1 MIGEQIKKLRV
12 KRGMTQEKLGQLIG
26 VTMQAVSKWERGGV
40 PDAEIVPRI
49 ADVFGVSI
57 DVLYGRTSIQ
67 SIEES
72 IMEELSLLDDEE
84 GFRKAFSLCWAIE
97 MSLTGQNSLKDKFT
111 FDMLD
116 NLQDDYGNQYYSW
129 MLFDGGMVNA
139 RVSCD
144 SRYFF

>member
-57 DVLYGRTSIQ
+57 DVLYGRTSI
-67 SIEES
+67 
-72 IMEELSLLDDEE
+72 
-84 GFRKAFSLCWAIE
+84 
-97 MSLTGQNSLKDKFT
+97 
-111 FDMLD
+111 
-116 NLQDDYGNQYYSW
+116 
-129 MLFDGGMVNA
+129 
-139 RVSCD
+139 
-144 SRYFF
+144 